1 MKITLE
7 PTKELVFVN
16 GAGARFW
23 VGHTDKG
30 TPCHAVVFL
39 VGVPADAPPETHDAL
54 QRELVEQDPLIIV
67 AGDVGR

>member
-7 PTKELVFVN
+7 PTSELVFVN

-39 VGVPADAPPETHDAL
+39 VGVPADAPREVHDAL
-54 QRELVEQDPLIIV
+54 QRELVEQEPRILVDGEI
-67 AGDVGR
+67 R